1 MCMYKMSK
9 VSKVSY
15 KKYDFETTD
24 KGQYFWLSRRD
35 LQIESDCSNW
45 TAILINVIQI
55 NKNTDMN

>member
-1 MCMYKMSK
+1 MSK

-35 LQIESDCSNW
+35 LQIESDYSNW